1 MIWRTILRRK
11 ENRMSDFER
20 AKSLLE
26 QYRWEKNAALSEVA
40 KLLDLEEDDDVEGE
54 LLDSIDDFEL
64 TKYCI
69 TVNDYTDVIDNLE
82 DLVEILKSPEA
93 ISAHNAKK
101 GLEVVVS
108 DLRKIKKEKSEE
120 IAKAQAL
127 VDSID
132 EIIGICD
139 RNRG

>member
-1 MIWRTILRRK
+1 
-11 ENRMSDFER
+11 MSDFER

-26 QYRWEKNAALSEVA
+26 QYRWQKSATLSEVA

-54 LLDSIDDFEL
+54 LLDSIDGFEF
-64 TKYCI
+64 TEYC
-69 TVNDYTDVIDNLE
+69 TDVNDYTDIIDNLE
-82 DLVEILKSPEA
+82 DLVEVLKSSEDGKVGH
-93 ISAHNAKK
+93 SSKK
-101 GLEVVVS
+101 TLELIVS
-108 DLRKIKKEKSEE
+108 DMRKIKKEKSEE

-139 RNRG
+139 RNRK